1 MPRLA
6 AEATFVLTL
15 EPEMRF
21 PTGPAFELLFLLLWL
36 LLCLSDLVDPV
47 GLLERALLCDVVGFL
62 AQDECGD
69 CLQ

>member
-1 MPRLA
+1 MPRLT
-6 AEATFVLTL
+6 AEATFMLTL

-21 PTGPAFELLFLLLWL
+21 STGPAFDLLFLWF

-47 GLLERALLCDVVGFL
+47 GLLERALLCDVVGLL